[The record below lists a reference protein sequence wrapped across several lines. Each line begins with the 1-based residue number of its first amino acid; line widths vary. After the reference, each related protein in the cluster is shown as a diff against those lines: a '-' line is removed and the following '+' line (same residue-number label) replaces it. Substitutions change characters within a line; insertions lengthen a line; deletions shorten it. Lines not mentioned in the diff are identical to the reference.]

1 MRELSSIKNRIQK
14 ELVENILPFWGN
26 QMLDSEFG
34 GFYGRAANDLSIDK
48 TADKSCVLISQIL
61 WTFSAAYSFFNDE
74 NCRKTAEHAFRFL
87 KDAFY
92 DHKYGGLYFTVDY
105 KGSPENRKK
114 IVCGI
119 ASGINGL
126 SEFYRATGNIESIS
140 MAVELFELIEKNTF
154 DNMDGG
160 YFSAFSEDWKPVAD
174 KTMSGEDINAAK
186 SASTHLHILDA
197 YTNLYAAA
205 PGSLP
210 KVKLISLVRLMLEKM
225 HDENSGL
232 KLYFNENWIPV
243 SDIVSFGYNI
253 AASRLIYKAAVISG
267 EEELK
272 DLAANAS
279 LKMAE
284 SVYNEGYDEVLG
296 GIYNQISAQYDIDFD
311 KDWWAQAEAVS
322 GFLNAYMLSG
332 DKKYSDAVIKTWEF
346 IDKYMVDHRYGEW
359 FGSVTRI
366 GNPKTSLPKADI
378 WKGPYHNGRF
388 CLEYLSAVR

>member
-126 SEFYRATGNIESIS
+126 SEFYRATGTS
-140 MAVELFELIEKNTF
+140 K
-154 DNMDGG
+154 
-160 YFSAFSEDWKPVAD
+160 AFQWLS
-174 KTMSGEDINAAK
+174 SC
-186 SASTHLHILDA
+186 S
-197 YTNLYAAA
+197 NL
-205 PGSLP
+205 
-210 KVKLISLVRLMLEKM
+210 
-225 HDENSGL
+225 L
-232 KLYFNENWIPV
+232 KKHF
-243 SDIVSFGYNI
+243 
-253 AASRLIYKAAVISG
+253 
-267 EEELK
+267 
-272 DLAANAS
+272 
-279 LKMAE
+279 
-284 SVYNEGYDEVLG
+284 
-296 GIYNQISAQYDIDFD
+296 
-311 KDWWAQAEAVS
+311 
-322 GFLNAYMLSG
+322 
-332 DKKYSDAVIKTWEF
+332 
-346 IDKYMVDHRYGEW
+346 
-359 FGSVTRI
+359 
-366 GNPKTSLPKADI
+366 
-378 WKGPYHNGRF
+378 
-388 CLEYLSAVR
+388 